1 MRRPPTPFAPL
12 ALAAL
17 LPLAAP
23 LPAQAAEPISILFVG
38 NSYTF
43 GRLDPVL
50 HYNAANVRDL
60 TQPQGPL
67 HGGNDPALP
76 FTSGA
81 PFTNLTGTNSYPVG
95 TINPATRLPFTSYS
109 PHSLTQAWGG
119 VPGIFKQMTVQAGLD
134 YDVALSTRN
143 AASLRGHFLNTANSN
158 WDLRGNI
165 TSQRWD
171 KLVLQEQSDEPL
183 PALMAGGVPLN
194 SNFASFQAYADVIED
209 HVHIGTALSY
219 RERDLFAGGNNTLR
233 SIAAN
238 ANASAAT
245 QVYLQQTWARP
256 NLINAP
262 GDASIDPATGSA
274 SYDSSVP
281 VPSYYSDLERM
292 TDDLRS
298 AYAAAAAHAG
308 ADGSGGITGV
318 APVGDA
324 FLRAVTSG
332 VATRDLYAAD
342 AASDGLIDLW
352 FNDGTHASVHGSYL
366 SALTLFGSITGLDP
380 RALGAGELA
389 ALDLGISSSDAL
401 ALQQV
406 AALSLGLPAAVPEP
420 ANAALLAAG
429 LLGLVALLRRRSRL

>member
-1 MRRPPTPFAPL
+1 MRRPHPLFNPL

-17 LPLAAP
+17 LPLATT
-23 LPAQAAEPISILFVG
+23 LPAQAAEPVSILFVG

-50 HYNAANVRDL
+50 TYNAANVRDL

-67 HGGNDPALP
+67 NGGNDPALP

-81 PFTNLTGTNSYPVG
+81 PFTNLTGTNSYPAG
-95 TINPATRLPFTSYS
+95 TINPATGQPFTAYS
-109 PHSLTQAWGG
+109 PHSQTQAWGG

-134 YDVALSTRN
+134 YDVALSSRN

-183 PALMAGGVPLN
+183 PALTAGGVPLN

-209 HVHIGTALSY
+209 HVHIGSALSY
-219 RERDLFAGGNNTLR
+219 RERDLFTGGNNTLR

-256 NLINAP
+256 NLVNAP
-262 GDASIDPATGSA
+262 GATGIDPATGNA
-274 SYDSSVP
+274 SYSGAP
-281 VPSYYSDLERM
+281 APSYYGSLEAM
-292 TDDLRS
+292 TADLRS
-298 AYAAAAAHAG
+298 AYAAAAANAA
-308 ADGSGGITGV
+308 ADGSGGFAGV

-324 FLRAVTSG
+324 FLQAVTSG
-332 VATRDLYAAD
+332 VASRDMYAAD

-352 FNDGTHASVHGSYL
+352 FNDGTHASVQGSYL

-380 RALGAGELA
+380 RLLGAGEQA
-389 ALDLGISSSDAL
+389 AFDLGISAGDAL

-429 LLGLVALLRRRSRL
+429 LLGLVVWMRRRGPL